1 MNFLDLAQQNAA
13 ANKDGTASAPTDV
26 PASAD
31 AAPAAAGNLFGI
43 SSEQF
48 ALQKDLHE
56 ANKKIAQDRAA
67 TASAAPAK
75 PAGPQVTAI
84 GAGERRKDGSQVEKA
99 VADGIYVLTFHGE
112 FDETNVDREF
122 ERIEKF
128 LGALP
133 HKIAVFDFRDVQ
145 YVNSKTMGYI
155 ADWYQRF
162 TDVSGEMVI
171 AHGGAVL
178 DSLEACGITQ
188 LVQVSADVAEGVA
201 TLRAKYPEHV
211 KDGVSSSLAPET
223 IAPAAAPEQATRL
236 KSAAE
241 MLGAAATA
249 PAAQAPQAV
258 PAAAQEPVPAQ
269 AVPAQAPEAAVTVPQ
284 EAPTPPAARVEQQA
298 PVSSPS
304 GIRDSDGKTFVF
316 YEKTAS
322 AEAPVPAAPP
332 AAPQVVT
339 SAHAQSAVPEDL
351 APKFEDIV
359 PGVLKKT
366 EGITLES
373 AREIVAMEEANA
385 PEEPEVDLVAEFGGL
400 LNKAPVPQ
408 KASSVPTP
416 EAPAKSASKPAAV
429 PAKKSAAP
437 RARKGKRL
445 FLAVAVL
452 AAAGAAAFQ
461 FAGPAGVSDVLSSV
475 TSYFGAQQEDP
486 VLPDHKPAQVAPA
499 NVDQPVRPRPPRP
512 RRPVAPSAPSEAPAP
527 EAK

>member
-13 ANKDGTASAPTDV
+13 HGAKPDAAGGT
-26 PASAD
+26 AD
-31 AAPAAAGNLFGI
+31 AAVPADAAAPAGNLFGI
-43 SSEQF
+43 STEQF
-48 ALQKDLHE
+48 AQQKDLNE

-67 TASAAPAK
+67 TVLAAPAK

-84 GAGERRKDGSQVEKA
+84 GAGERRKDGSQVEKS
-99 VADGIYVLTFHGE
+99 VADGIYILTFHGE

-122 ERIEKF
+122 ERVEKF
-128 LGALP
+128 LGVLP

-188 LVQVSADVAEGVA
+188 LVQVSADVAEGVS

-211 KDGVSSSLAPET
+211 KEGVSSSLAPET
-223 IAPAAAPEQATRL
+223 IAPAAAQDQAPRL
-236 KSAAE
+236 KSATE

-249 PAAQAPQAV
+249 AV
-258 PAAAQEPVPAQ
+258 PAPQVPEPA
-269 AVPAQAPEAAVTVPQ
+269 AVPA
-284 EAPTPPAARVEQQA
+284 PAAAATATTTTTTEPAAPADLRVEQHA

-316 YEKTAS
+316 YEKS
-322 AEAPVPAAPP
+322 APTEVLAPALPPAPP
-332 AAPQVVT
+332 AAPQVIT

-351 APKFEDIV
+351 TPKFEDV
-359 PGVLKKT
+359 VLGVLKKT

-373 AREIVAMEEANA
+373 AREIVALEEANA

-400 LNKAPVPQ
+400 LNKPVASQ
-408 KASSVPTP
+408 KITSVPTP
-416 EAPAKSASKPAAV
+416 EALLAPAKAVAAPAA
-429 PAKKSAAP
+429 AAATKAAP

-461 FAGPAGVSDVLSSV
+461 FAGPSGVSDILSTV
-475 TSYFGAQQEDP
+475 TSYFGAQQEEP
-486 VLPDHKPAQVAPA
+486 VLPVHKPAQVNPG
-499 NVDQPVRPRPPRP
+499 NPDQPVRPRPRP
-512 RRPVAPSAPSEAPAP
+512 RRPVAPVPATEAPATD
-527 EAK
+527 AK